1 MRPPGLTR
9 GVAQQTLSK
18 TVPKSRALASPVCDV
33 ADDTHRKGSIDS
45 QYFFGINTDL
55 ALARHDRPIDLVV
68 VLPGFDLG
76 DVRYLVR
83 LILNWQVLRPTDD
96 RPWRHLRMNPD
107 RDAKAPIQGERIVIE
122 LNDPMRSADIHRRC
136 RQRDYR
142 TAAMDPRRST
152 APLS

>member
-1 MRPPGLTR
+1 MRRQLRSSFGRHEHVPIRIAEKSTAGIGTARSIVVVQRQHADGDHVVAVVCQYGLTR

-33 ADDTHRKGSIDS
+33 ADDTHRKGSIDG

-83 LILNWQVLRPTDD
+83 LVLD
-96 RPWRHLRMNPD
+96 
-107 RDAKAPIQGERIVIE
+107 G
-122 LNDPMRSADIHRRC
+122 
-136 RQRDYR
+136 
-142 TAAMDPRRST
+142 
-152 APLS
+152 